1 MLYNNWE
8 DMEVETSLFDTIFQ
22 YGVGIACLI
31 YMMYFQATTMKDL
44 TKNQNDLNNTL
55 KEVSANLTNINL
67 RLNDIEE
74 KVNKKGE

>member
-1 MLYNNWE
+1 
-8 DMEVETSLFDTIFQ
+8 METGIFDTIFQ

-31 YMMYFQATTMKDL
+31 YMMYFQTTTMKDL

-55 KEVSANLTNINL
+55 KEVSTNLTNINL

-74 KVNKKGE
+74 KVNKKGD